1 MRICVLSS
9 GSKGNCSY
17 IETKRHKM
25 LIDIGNSSAYVERSL
40 RSIGVEPN
48 EIDMILITHAHV
60 DHIAGLR
67 VFSKKYSPRVY
78 MTEKIYKESGLNISN
93 VYDIPS
99 KYEIDGITITSV
111 KTSHDTEDSNGY
123 IIEEDGNSCVY
134 ITDTGYINKRYFKKL
149 YNKNVYIFESN
160 HDPEMLMN
168 NSRYPHHTKIRIIGD
183 TGHLSNQDSAYYL
196 SEFIGSDTKIIF
208 LAHLSE
214 QNNNEELALNTL
226 KEELKKKSI
235 KFNNIKIA
243 KQNIVS
249 EVYSLD

>member
-17 IETKRHKM
+17 IETKQHKI

-67 VFSKKYSPRVY
+67 VFSKKYTPKVY
-78 MTEKIYKESGLNISN
+78 MTEKIFKESGLNISN
-93 VYDIPS
+93 VYNIPS
-99 KYEIDGITITSV
+99 KYEVDGITITSI

-123 IIEEDGNSCVY
+123 IIEKDGNSVVY

-168 NSRYPHHTKIRIIGD
+168 NPRYPHHTKIRIIGD

-196 SEFIGSDTKIIF
+196 SEFIGPNTKHVY

-214 QNNNEELALNTL
+214 QNNTDELALNTL
-226 KEELKKKSI
+226 KKKLKSK
-235 KFNNIKIA
+235 NIDFDNIMIA

-249 EVYSLD
+249 EVCILD

>member
-1 MRICVLSS
+1 MRVCVLSS

-17 IETKRHKM
+17 IETTSHKI

-40 RSIGVEPN
+40 RSIGVEPG
-48 EIDMILITHAHV
+48 EIDMVLISHAHV

-67 VFSKKYSPRVY
+67 VFSKKFNPKVY
-78 MTEKIYKESGLNISN
+78 MTEKIFKESGLNISN
-93 VYDIPS
+93 VYDIPTV
-99 KYEIDGITITSV
+99 YEIDGVKITSI

-123 IIEEDGNSCVY
+123 IVEEIGKSCVY

-149 YNKNVYIFESN
+149 YNKNIYIFESN

-168 NSRYPHHTKIRIIGD
+168 NPRYPHHTKIRIIGD
-183 TGHLSNQDSAYYL
+183 TGHLSNQDSSYYL
-196 SEFIGSDTKIIF
+196 SEFIGPDTKIVY

-214 QNNNEELALNTL
+214 QNNTEELALSTL
-226 KEELKKKSI
+226 KNELKNKNI

-243 KQNIVS
+243 KQNVVS
-249 EVYSLD
+249 KEYVI